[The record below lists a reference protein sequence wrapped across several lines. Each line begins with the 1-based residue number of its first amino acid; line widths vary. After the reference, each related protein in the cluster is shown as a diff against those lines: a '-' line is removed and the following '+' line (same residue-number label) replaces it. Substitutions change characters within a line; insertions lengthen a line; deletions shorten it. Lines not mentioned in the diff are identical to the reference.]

1 MTPGTWIVAGHR
13 GMTLLHLAAALGY
26 VKLVG
31 SLLTWR
37 SENPNAILETE
48 VDALSQDQ
56 QGYTPLVRII
66 MFIRVSSILNNI
78 LHPMLLSVTI
88 I

>member
-1 MTPGTWIVAGHR
+1 MTPGTWVVAGHR

-26 VKLVG
+26 IKLVG

-56 QGYTPLVRII
+56 QGFTPLVSFEFFVRNSHIFGTGYI
-66 MFIRVSSILNNI
+66 VRNFI
-78 LHPMLLSVTI
+78 
-88 I
+88 